1 MSGALFKRCG
11 CTESVTRPDGTN
23 ARRQLGDGCPQLRR
37 ADGSWNPRHGTWG
50 FQVAVPTPAGARRVH
65 LRQGGHPT
73 REDAEK
79 VLRDVEAL
87 LVLAE
92 AADDPDATRVAIADL
107 IRPALAART
116 TLLPHLDEL
125 RRRIGLG
132 RPVDQHVTVETF
144 LRDWLDRKKNLRRN
158 TRRSYQQQINNHLI
172 PRLGEHRLDRL
183 TGTHVQK
190 ALDAITEEAALIA
203 DQNNQR
209 RAVLAESKAAWRE
222 HRSVDARR
230 ARALLCEMPPLR
242 RVQNPATI
250 QRIRACL
257 RSALTDAQNQQLVTD
272 NAARHVH
279 LAPGRA
285 PKPRLWTDTRV
296 TEWRDTGVVPFPV
309 MVWSAEH
316 TTTFLTSAKK
326 DPLYS
331 AFMVVA
337 YAGLRRGEVCALRWA
352 DIDFAT
358 GRIEI
363 TQQLVQY
370 GWEADIQDETKT
382 HAGDRVVIAVQPV
395 LKALAKQRK
404 KQQAQQAAAGE
415 KWTKTGLVF
424 TTDTGAPIHPSQLT
438 DALREIARRV
448 GLPPVRLHDLRHGTA
463 THALSAGVD
472 MKTVS
477 EMLGHSSIT
486 ITADTYTSVADEL
499 KRAAA
504 DKIADQL
511 AHEDDDDED
520 DDGEDQYHASPAPG
534 GAV

>member
-11 CTESVTRPDGTN
+11 CAQPVTSPQGT
-23 ARRQLGDGCPQLRR
+23 AGKRRLGDRCPQLRR
-37 ADGSWNPRHGTWG
+37 VDGSWNPRHGTWG
-50 FQVAVPTPAGARRVH
+50 FQLAVSVPAGARRVH

-73 REDAEK
+73 RDDAEK
-79 VLRDVEAL
+79 ILDQVVAL
-87 LVLAE
+87 LELANG
-92 AADDPDATRVAIADL
+92 ADDPHATRIAIAEL

-116 TLLPHLDEL
+116 ALPDPQEM

-132 RPVDQHVTVETF
+132 RPVDAHTTLEVF

-158 TRRSYQQQINNHLI
+158 TRRSYEQQIEDHLI
-172 PRLGEHRLDRL
+172 PRLGHHRLDRL
-183 TGTHVQK
+183 TGLHVQQ
-190 ALDAITEEAALIA
+190 ALDAIAEDAALIA

-222 HRSVDARR
+222 HRSADARR
-230 ARALLCEMPPLR
+230 ARALLREMPPFR
-242 RVQNPATI
+242 RVQNSATI

-257 RSALTDAQNQQLVTD
+257 RSALTDAQNQHLVTD

-279 LAPGRA
+279 LPSGRA

-296 TEWRDTGVVPFPV
+296 TAWRQTGIVPFPV

-316 TTTFLTSAKK
+316 TTAFLNAAKK
-326 DPLYS
+326 DPFYA

-337 YAGLRRGEVCALRWA
+337 YAGLRRGEVCALRWS

-370 GWEADIQDETKT
+370 GWQADIQDETKSE
-382 HAGDRVVIAVQPV
+382 AGDRVVIAVKPV

-404 KQQAQQAAAGE
+404 KQQAQQEAAGE
-415 KWTKTGLVF
+415 KWVKTGLVF
-424 TTDTGAPIHPSQLT
+424 TTDTGTPIHPSQLT
-438 DALREIARRV
+438 DALREITRSV
-448 GLPPVRLHDLRHGTA
+448 DLPPVRLHDLRHGTA

-511 AHEDDDDED
+511 ALDDDEH
-520 DDGEDQYHASPAPG
+520 DDGDDAYHGDPGHQPPA
-534 GAV
+534 